1 MRKLEQCQQT
11 CERSLRSGGV
21 QKPTHWSGQ
30 ISTWLESIDG
40 YLPPFLL
47 FFRTVLPS
55 LSHTC
60 VVLIMSTLTNMI
72 ARASVSRGWHAP
84 LLSLA
89 FYVSPPL
96 SFFFFFF
103 FFSSNYYRKPQGSNS
118 HHSLHL
124 KISIIIPSHTLG
136 VIVTSQI

>member
-1 MRKLEQCQQT
+1 MGSEEHVRKLEQCQQT

-96 SFFFFFF
+96 FFFFFF
-103 FFSSNYYRKPQGSNS
+103 FLLP
-118 HHSLHL
+118 
-124 KISIIIPSHTLG
+124 IIIESLKAQTLT
-136 VIVTSQI
+136 IVFTWKYLSLYHRILLVW

>member
-1 MRKLEQCQQT
+1 MGSEEHVRKLEQCQQT

-60 VVLIMSTLTNMI
+60 VVLIMSTLANMI

-96 SFFFFFF
+96 FYIFL
-103 FFSSNYYRKPQGSNS
+103 P
-118 HHSLHL
+118 
-124 KISIIIPSHTLG
+124 IIIESLKAQTLT
-136 VIVTSQI
+136 IVFTWKYLSLYHRILLVW